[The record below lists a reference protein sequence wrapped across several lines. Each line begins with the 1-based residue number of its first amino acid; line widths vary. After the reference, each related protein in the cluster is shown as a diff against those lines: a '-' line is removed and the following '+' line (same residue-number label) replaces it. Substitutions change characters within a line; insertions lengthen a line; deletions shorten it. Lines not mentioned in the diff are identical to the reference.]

1 VIRVF
6 PKLTGTN
13 SPELGPTNVAEA
25 DSVQGFERR
34 RYNVTIPV
42 IGIYVDFILFASAI
56 CVSKRL
62 GSD

>member
-1 VIRVF
+1 MANIKGGETMPMKVKVF
-6 PKLTGTN
+6 WEKEPKNL
-13 SPELGPTNVAEA
+13 E
-25 DSVQGFERR
+25 
-34 RYNVTIPV
+34 YNVTTPV